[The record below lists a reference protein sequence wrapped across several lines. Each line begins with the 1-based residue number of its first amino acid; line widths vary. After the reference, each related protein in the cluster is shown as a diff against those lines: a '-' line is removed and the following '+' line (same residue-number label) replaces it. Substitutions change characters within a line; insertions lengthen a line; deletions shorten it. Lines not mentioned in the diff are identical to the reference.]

1 MRALVIIDIQ
11 NEYSD
16 AGKWTLPRFEQAAA
30 RAAHAIAA
38 ARAAGVPVVHVRHEI
53 TSTDEYGFVPGSA
66 GAQIAGAVAPADGEA
81 VIVKHHPNSFLE
93 TDLAARL
100 DALGDGPVAFAGMM
114 TSTCVDSTVRA
125 ASDMGLEAVLVGDAC
140 AAPGLEHGGVSV
152 DADAVNAAF
161 LAALGEDFAELV
173 AADALI
179 SG

>member
-11 NEYSD
+11 NEYSGT
-16 AGKWTLPRFEQAAA
+16 GKWTLPRFEQAAG

-53 TSTDEYGFVPGSA
+53 TATDEYGFVPGSA
-66 GAQIAGAVAPADGEA
+66 GAQIHDAVAPAGGEA
-81 VIVKHHPNSFLE
+81 VIVKHHPNAFLE
-93 TDLAARL
+93 TDLAAQL
-100 DALGDGPVAFAGMM
+100 AALGDGPVAFAGMM

-125 ASDMGLEAVLVGDAC
+125 ASDLGLEAVLVADAC

-173 AADALI
+173 AADALLT
-179 SG
+179 G